1 MDPAGAPVISHLLET
16 LKLEL
21 STSATLVE
29 EVEVNV
35 SFILFFVFGFWSLL
49 ATKLQKYEILRNL
62 CLHFAM
68 QDGQDRRKTG
78 KKIMQL
84 K

>member
-29 EVEVNV
+29 EVEVV
-35 SFILFFVFGFWSLL
+35 RVIVEAMMVGVEATQPLLL
-49 ATKLQKYEILRNL
+49 ATTDFIMARDSL
-62 CLHFAM
+62 
-68 QDGQDRRKTG
+68 QDRDTVK
-78 KKIMQL
+78 L
-84 K
+84 ES

>member
-29 EVEVNV
+29 EVEVV
-35 SFILFFVFGFWSLL
+35 RVMEEAMMVGVEATQPLLL
-49 ATKLQKYEILRNL
+49 ATTDFIMARDSL
-62 CLHFAM
+62 
-68 QDGQDRRKTG
+68 QDRDTVK
-78 KKIMQL
+78 L
-84 K
+84 ES

>member
-29 EVEVNV
+29 EVEVV
-35 SFILFFVFGFWSLL
+35 RVMVEAMMVGVEATQPLLL
-49 ATKLQKYEILRNL
+49 ATTDFIMARDSL
-62 CLHFAM
+62 
-68 QDGQDRRKTG
+68 QDRDTVK
-78 KKIMQL
+78 L
-84 K
+84 ES